1 MEPDSRA
8 ETDKTGFC
16 PVHMKKLY
24 DYGNALG
31 NALILQTHYA
41 GLLESF
47 RAEMETFT
55 APKRGLFGK
64 KAASVLPPAV
74 DALMMTSQSLLNTTG
89 IELSWISRK
98 DVQPCFHIHLC
109 MDSWSN
115 SNEEELRLI

>member
-1 MEPDSRA
+1 
-8 ETDKTGFC
+8 
-16 PVHMKKLY
+16 LI
-24 DYGNALG
+24 NALS
-31 NALILQTHYA
+31 
-41 GLLESF
+41 GLTYRTSYPLED
-47 RAEMETFT
+47 AESIFEII
-55 APKRGLFGK
+55 GK

-115 SNEEELRLI
+115 SKEEELRLI